1 VTWRAISRRRSLK
14 KLSASSILFAGL
26 TGCAFLQVK
35 MPQVDLQTDPLNRN
49 HPDIACIARY
59 FQLEPDLQVGYD
71 GCGNVWEKRFDA
83 GLGEECWI
91 LSADGMRMIKLPR
104 CPAQGD
110 TLYTFPR
117 TQ

>member
-1 VTWRAISRRRSLK
+1 VTWTK
-14 KLSASSILFAGL
+14 KLCAITILAG
-26 TGCAFLQVK
+26 TTSCAGWTPV
-35 MPQVDLQTDPLNRN
+35 PQEDPLNRN
-49 HPDIACIARY
+49 HTDIACIARY

-91 LSADGMRMIKLPR
+91 LSADGTRLQKLPS

-117 TQ
+117 AD